1 MIVEWLKKNEVR
13 IETLELLSVRA
24 FNLLMFAGYDYIH
37 QIAFLPQD
45 KLMEVPRMDATS
57 ASEIERFV
65 NRYIRETKDDFFASQ
80 AAKMSALN
88 EPKTMS
94 IYEMMRISK
103 YHDSIRHYVVA
114 NDIEIERMGLSNRP
128 KNRLISNGYKNLSD
142 IIFLTRSE
150 FQKLPA
156 MGAGSVEEVIGK
168 INNYLAKNETRML
181 AVISGD
187 ESALW
192 DDEAIKKLILNQYG
206 EIGFYGLSLNDIV
219 TMLQDCNFR
228 SRLQEAGGRTLGQ
241 YTNNILT
248 IILQK

>member
-1 MIVEWLKKNEVR
+1 
-13 IETLELLSVRA
+13 
-24 FNLLMFAGYDYIH
+24 
-37 QIAFLPQD
+37 
-45 KLMEVPRMDATS
+45 
-57 ASEIERFV
+57 
-65 NRYIRETKDDFFASQ
+65 
-80 AAKMSALN
+80 
-88 EPKTMS
+88 
-94 IYEMMRISK
+94 
-103 YHDSIRHYVVA
+103 
-114 NDIEIERMGLSNRP
+114 
-128 KNRLISNGYKNLSD
+128 
-142 IIFLTRSE
+142 
-150 FQKLPA
+150 

-228 SRLQEAGGRTLGQ
+228 SRLQAAGGRTLGQ